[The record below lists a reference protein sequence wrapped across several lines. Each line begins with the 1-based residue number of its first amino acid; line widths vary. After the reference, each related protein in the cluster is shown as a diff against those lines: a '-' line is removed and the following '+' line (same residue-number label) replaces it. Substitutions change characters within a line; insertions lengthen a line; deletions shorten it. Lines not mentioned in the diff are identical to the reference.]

1 MTDCNTGREKLDVV
15 LSHMH
20 GTELHRTRLLPLFIV
35 YITIG
40 LRRFYLRKA
49 SIFPHP

>member
-35 YITIG
+35 YHYRLEAI
-40 LRRFYLRKA
+40 LSA
-49 SIFPHP
+49 